1 MTYSFPSIDKRD
13 VSCII
18 DLIYPMPDGN
28 AGKERVDFRMKRF
41 LVCLLAVMT
50 LLGAFSVPALAEVER
65 SPLLDAAFS
74 LIEADNI
81 FLRRYNEIT
90 GANVEAMFEHGVPYM
105 FGGKGDEL
113 FLSQYPNYAKRKCWE
128 TTKFY
133 RKDSMYIYG
142 LDCSGYTQWIYAQ
155 AGYPAHDS
163 LSNMILKYEYERN
176 GNHIYNH
183 RAGHEMP
190 PYNELKDH
198 LIVGDLLVGKHG
210 ARHIMMYIGTLA
222 DYGFTAEEV
231 PALQDYLD
239 YPLVIHCGPSPV
251 YGEIFEQVIAENPD
265 LYGNCKTTNGGVQ
278 VSILGVPLESAP
290 YQESVQIDD
299 FSYFIIDENS
309 HPLTIWDLPGC
320 TSFCWFRI

>member
-1 MTYSFPSIDKRD
+1 MKK
-13 VSCII
+13 VLMVLCIALCI
-18 DLIYPMPDGN
+18 CMI
-28 AGKERVDFRMKRF
+28 
-41 LVCLLAVMT
+41 T
-50 LLGAFSVPALAEVER
+50 PAMAEVQR

-74 LIEADNI
+74 LIEEDNI

-90 GANVEAMFEHGVPYM
+90 GANIEAKFENGVPYM
-105 FGGKGDEL
+105 FGGKGDDL

-133 RKDSMYIYG
+133 RKDSVYIYG
-142 LDCSGYTQWIYAQ
+142 LDCSGYTQWIYQQ

-163 LSNMILKYEYERN
+163 LSNMILKWEYERN
-176 GNHIYNH
+176 GNHLYNH
-183 RAGHEMP
+183 RKGNEMP

-222 DYGFTAEEV
+222 DYGFTAEEI
-231 PALQDYLD
+231 PELANYLD

-251 YGEIFEQVIAENPD
+251 YGEIFEQFIAENSD
-265 LYGNCKTTNGGVQ
+265 LYGNCKTTNGGVE
-278 VSILGVPLESAP
+278 VSILGVPLEEAP
-290 YQESVQIDD
+290 IFEHVQVND
-299 FSYFIIDENS
+299 FYYFMIDEGTY
-309 HPLTIWDLPGC
+309 PLTIWDLPGC